1 MPFFLSSQG
10 VILWSWKFAFKIRWR
25 NFFWAGL
32 YAQGFYCDL
41 NCWTGSSWI
50 DPNYFQKNPA
60 VKVKKNQEDTLH
72 LILSPPASVKIQNM
86 GGKICLRCKGKT
98 LLGIVNKLFIF
109 KSFLTKPS
117 NVLKIKSLGNAQQ
130 CFAFTPQANFPAHI
144 LNFHWR

>member
-72 LILSPPASVKIQNM
+72 SIPSPSPSVKIQNM
-86 GGKICLRCKGKT
+86 GGKICWSSKGKT
-98 LLGIVNKLFIF
+98 FYFQNIAGFCQKTLFVVKNCQFWDDIVYGRPLTQDIIF
-109 KSFLTKPS
+109 CTKCL
-117 NVLKIKSLGNAQQ
+117 VGKVCI
-130 CFAFTPQANFPAHI
+130 FF
-144 LNFHWR
+144 